1 MHRGGE
7 ERLDTSKAARVKGPR
22 GCDKGTLTSI
32 SLLRHL
38 VGDPLNVRRFQVWH
52 THKACSWQAP

>member
-1 MHRGGE
+1 MHCSGTE
-7 ERLDTSKAARVKGPR
+7 QLDTSKAGVEGPR

-38 VGDPLNVRRFQVWH
+38 AGDPLNVRRFQVWH